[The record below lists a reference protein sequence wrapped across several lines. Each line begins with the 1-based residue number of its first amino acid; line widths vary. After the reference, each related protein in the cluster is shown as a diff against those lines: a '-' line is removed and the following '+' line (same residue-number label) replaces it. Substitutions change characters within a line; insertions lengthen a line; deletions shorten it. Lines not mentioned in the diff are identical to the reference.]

1 MTLTEIRNAVISRM
15 TAQTAIASDAVDYP
29 NGPIFDP
36 SGRDIWAR
44 FTNISGQAGAN
55 EIGAGPVV
63 HRTGVLIIQLFVP
76 VGSGTLLI
84 FQTADQLTQ
93 HFEFQNDGRLSYFAV
108 SAVPAGEA
116 DGWSQINLQI
126 PYRAL

>member
-15 TAQTAIASDAVDYP
+15 AAQTAIASDAVDYP
-29 NGPIFDP
+29 NGPVFDP
-36 SGRDIWAR
+36 SGRSIWAR
-44 FTNISGQAGAN
+44 LTNISGQAGAT

-76 VGSGTLLI
+76 AGSGTLMTT
-84 FQTADQLTQ
+84 QTADKLTEL
-93 HFEFQNDGRLSYFAV
+93 FEFQDDGRLSYFAV
-108 SAVPAGEA
+108 SAVPAGET
-116 DGWSQINLQI
+116 DGWSQLNLQI

>member
-29 NGPIFDP
+29 NGPVFDP
-36 SGRDIWAR
+36 SGRSIWAR
-44 FTNISGQAGAN
+44 LTNISGQAGAT

-63 HRTGVLIIQLFVP
+63 QRTGVLIIQLFVP
-76 VGSGTLLI
+76 VGAGTLLI
-84 FQTADQLTQ
+84 SQAADKLTEL
-93 HFEFQNDGRLSYFAV
+93 FEFQDDGRLSYFAV
-108 SAVPAGEA
+108 SAVPAGET
-116 DGWSQINLQI
+116 DGWSQLNLQI

>member
-29 NGPIFDP
+29 NGPVFDP
-36 SGRDIWAR
+36 SGRNIWAR

-63 HRTGVLIIQLFVP
+63 QRTGVLIIQLFVP
-76 VGSGTLLI
+76 VGAGTLLTT
-84 FQTADQLTQ
+84 QTADKLTDL
-93 HFEFQNDGRLSYFAV
+93 FEFQDDGRLSYFAV

-116 DGWSQINLQI
+116 DGWSQLNLQI

>member
-29 NGPIFDP
+29 NGPVFDP
-36 SGRDIWAR
+36 SGREIWAR

-84 FQTADQLTQ
+84 SQTADQLTQ

-108 SAVPAGEA
+108 SVVPAGEA
-116 DGWSQINLQI
+116 DGWSQLNLQI

>member
-29 NGPIFDP
+29 NGPVFDP
-36 SGRDIWAR
+36 TGRNIWAR
-44 FTNISGQAGAN
+44 FTDISGQAGAT

-63 HRTGVLIIQLFVP
+63 QRTGVLIIQLFVP
-76 VGSGTLLI
+76 VGAGTLLI
-84 FQTADQLTQ
+84 SQAADKLTEL
-93 HFEFQNDGRLSYFAV
+93 FEFQDDGRLSYFAV
-108 SAVPAGEA
+108 SAVPAGET
-116 DGWSQINLQI
+116 DGWSQLNLQI

>member
-29 NGPIFDP
+29 NGPLFDP
-36 SGRDIWAR
+36 SDRNIWAR
-44 FTNISGQAGAN
+44 FTNISGQAGAT

-63 HRTGVLIIQLFVP
+63 QRTGVLIIQLFVP
-76 VGSGTLLI
+76 VGAGTLLI
-84 FQTADQLTQ
+84 SQAADKLTEL
-93 HFEFQNDGRLSYFAV
+93 FEFQDDGRLSYFAV
-108 SAVPAGEA
+108 SAVPAGET
-116 DGWSQINLQI
+116 DGWSQLNLQI

>member
-15 TAQTAIASDAVDYP
+15 AAQTAIASDAVDYP
-29 NGPIFDP
+29 NGPVFDP
-36 SGRDIWAR
+36 SNRDIWAR

-84 FQTADQLTQ
+84 SQTADQLTQ

-108 SAVPAGEA
+108 SVVPAGEA
-116 DGWSQINLQI
+116 DGWSQLNLQI

>member
-15 TAQTAIASDAVDYP
+15 TAQTAIASDSVDYP

-63 HRTGVLIIQLFVP
+63 HRSGVLIIQLFVP

-84 FQTADQLTQ
+84 SQTADQLTQ

>member
-44 FTNISGQAGAN
+44 FTNISGQAGGN

-84 FQTADQLTQ
+84 SQTADQLTK

-108 SAVPAGEA
+108 SVVPAGEA
-116 DGWSQINLQI
+116 DGWSQLNLQI

>member
-15 TAQTAIASDAVDYP
+15 TAQTAIAPESVDYP
-29 NGPIFDP
+29 NCPIFDP

-44 FTNISGQAGAN
+44 LTNISGQAGAN

-63 HRTGVLIIQLFVP
+63 HRSGVLIIQLFVP
-76 VGSGTLLI
+76 AGSGSLLI
-84 FQTADQLTQ
+84 TQTADKLTEL
-93 HFEFQNDGRLSYFAV
+93 FEFQDDGPLSYFAV
-108 SAVPAGEA
+108 SAVPAGET
-116 DGWSQINLQI
+116 DGWSQLNLQI

>member
-29 NGPIFDP
+29 NGPVFDP
-36 SGRDIWAR
+36 SGRNIWAR

-55 EIGAGPVV
+55 EIGAGPAVQ
-63 HRTGVLIIQLFVP
+63 RTGVLIIQLFVP
-76 VGSGTLLI
+76 VGAGTLLI
-84 FQTADQLTQ
+84 SQAADKLTEL
-93 HFEFQNDGRLSYFAV
+93 FEFQDDGRLSYFAV
-108 SAVPAGEA
+108 SAVPAGET
-116 DGWSQINLQI
+116 DGWSQLNLQI

>member
-29 NGPIFDP
+29 NGPVFNP

-55 EIGAGPVV
+55 EIGDGPVV

-84 FQTADQLTQ
+84 SQTADQLTK

-108 SAVPAGEA
+108 SVVPAGEA
-116 DGWSQINLQI
+116 DGWSQLNLQI

>member
-63 HRTGVLIIQLFVP
+63 HRTGVLIIQLLFRHA
-76 VGSGTLLI
+76 
-84 FQTADQLTQ
+84 ADIS
-93 HFEFQNDGRLSYFAV
+93 NRR
-108 SAVPAGEA
+108 PANEA
-116 DGWSQINLQI
+116 LRI
-126 PYRAL
+126 PE